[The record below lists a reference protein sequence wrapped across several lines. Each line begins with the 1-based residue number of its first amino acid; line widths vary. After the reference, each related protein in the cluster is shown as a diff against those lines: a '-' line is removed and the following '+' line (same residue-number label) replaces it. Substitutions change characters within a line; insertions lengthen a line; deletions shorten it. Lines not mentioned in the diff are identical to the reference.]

1 MISSEFLHFCLCWSV
16 KEPLFSYMLR
26 YVSKSACD
34 SGSIEVGGCSERKS
48 KSVRSKM
55 RKASVQTWARG
66 EDWEHIVCTSGLE
79 W

>member
-1 MISSEFLHFCLCWSV
+1 MIRSEWSFRVPV

-34 SGSIEVGGCSERKS
+34 PGSIEVGCSERKS
-48 KSVRSKM
+48 ARSKM

-66 EDWEHIVCTSGLE
+66 EDWERFVRTFRLE
-79 W
+79 